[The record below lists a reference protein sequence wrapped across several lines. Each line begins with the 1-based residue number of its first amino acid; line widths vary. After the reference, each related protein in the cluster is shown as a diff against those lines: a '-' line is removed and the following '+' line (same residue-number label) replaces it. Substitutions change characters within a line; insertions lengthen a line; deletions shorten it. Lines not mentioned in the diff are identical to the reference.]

1 MTDESLHEP
10 LVREGSSPPG
20 QSRAA
25 RCTLGAC
32 GVIIPSIL
40 IVLGLVIMPDYT
52 GDWSINDWLNGS
64 GVIIGASIIALAW
77 AFLQFRTISQIPVQ
91 SMEFH
96 ANDTLPSVGGSP
108 ESETTETYLS
118 FPLQGESVQDNTT
131 LRLIEIYEAIYE
143 GAESF
148 LRAEYKVCAMF
159 IFFFAII
166 ILVLVGFGKDSNF
179 VIGTFTMISF
189 LLGALTSM
197 ASGYLGMKVAVYSN
211 VRTTVSA
218 QKTGW
223 TACFNTAFR
232 AGAVMGFALCG
243 LGILAI
249 YVTMLCFR
257 AYYPDAGEWLHL
269 TECITGYGL
278 GGSCIAMFGRVG
290 GGIYTKAADVG
301 ADLVGKVVHGIP
313 EDDPRNPATI
323 ADNVGDNVGDVAGMG
338 SDLFGSFAESTAAA
352 LVLGSSLGVN
362 LGWDAMCFPIIVSA
376 VGVITCLLCS
386 FLATHIAPVRSEA
399 QVEKALKVQLISTTI
414 VNVGLIL
421 LAAFAVF
428 PAEFELSSATRNEE
442 LILTPYLVWLCVVF
456 GAVGGLII
464 GLVTEYFTSHSYSPV
479 REVAN
484 SCKTGAATNM
494 IYGIALGYKSVIIP
508 VVILALCI
516 YGSFRLCNLYGVA
529 LAAIGFLSNL
539 ATGLTIDV
547 YGPVCDNAGGIAE
560 MAELDPSVREKTD
573 ALDAAGNT
581 TAAIGKGFAIGS
593 AALVSLALFGA
604 FVSRVR
610 SSSNGEIFTHGVDL
624 LNPITFA
631 FLVIGGM
638 IPFAFAAMTMKSVGV
653 AAMDMVMEVQ
663 RQFDEK
669 PHLLDENPTERPDYD
684 ACIEISTN
692 ASLKEM
698 VAPGAM
704 VIFTPLLTGIF
715 FGVYA
720 VSGLLVGALVTSIQ
734 LAISMSNSGGAW
746 DNAKKFIEKQPVG
759 SELGGKGSDIHK
771 AAVVGDTVGDPFKDT
786 SGPALNIVMKLMA
799 VLSLVFA
806 DFFYF
811 VNDGKGVTM
820 LGGEV

>member
-1 MTDESLHEP
+1 MVQVSAT
-10 LVREGSSPPG
+10 
-20 QSRAA
+20 
-25 RCTLGAC
+25 T
-32 GVIIPSIL
+32 L
-40 IVLGLVIMPDYT
+40 IVV
-52 GDWSINDWLNGS
+52 S
-64 GVIIGASIIALAW
+64 GVVALLWALSQFHIIAK
-77 AFLQFRTISQIPVQ
+77 IPIR
-91 SMEFH
+91 S
-96 ANDTLPSVGGSP
+96 GGSD
-108 ESETTETYLS
+108 
-118 FPLQGESVQDNTT
+118 GESSGLLSNGDDEATT
-131 LRLIEIYEAIYE
+131 ARLKEIYEAIYE

-148 LRAEYKVCAMF
+148 LRAEYAVCFWFVIVFSA
-159 IFFFAII
+159 I
-166 ILVLVGFGKDSNF
+166 ILVLVSW
-179 VIGTFTMISF
+179 GTGWDLARGSFTALSF
-189 LLGALTSM
+189 LLGAFTSM

-218 QKTGW
+218 QQPGW

-243 LGILAI
+243 LGMLMLYA
-249 YVTMLCFR
+249 TMLAFR
-257 AYYPDAGEWLHL
+257 VQYPEPKDWLYL
-269 TECITGYGL
+269 TESITGYGL
-278 GGSCIAMFGRVG
+278 GGSVIAMFGRVG

-338 SDLFGSFAESTAAA
+338 SDLFGSFAEATCAA
-352 LVLGSSLGVN
+352 LVIGSSIGEAA
-362 LGWDAMCFPIIVSA
+362 GWDAMVFPVVVSA
-376 VGVITCLLCS
+376 VGVFVCLVCS
-386 FLATHIAPVRSEA
+386 FIATHIKPVKAESD
-399 QVEKALKVQLISTTI
+399 VESALKVQLISTTI
-414 VNVGLIL
+414 LMAPAVYFAAKYFLPTDFTLKATVGDD
-421 LAAFAVF
+421 
-428 PAEFELSSATRNEE
+428 
-442 LILTPYLVWLCVVF
+442 ILTLHPYQAAICVVM

-464 GLVTEYFTSHSYSPV
+464 GLVTEYYTSHSYQPV

-494 IYGIALGYKSVIIP
+494 IYGIALGFKSAIIP
-508 VVILALCI
+508 VLVLAVVIYASFSLCDM
-516 YGSFRLCNLYGVA
+516 YGVA

-560 MAELDPSVREKTD
+560 MAELHPSVREKTD

-604 FVSRVR
+604 FVTRIR
-610 SSSNGEIFTHGVDL
+610 ESSGNTLFSNGVNMLEPL
-624 LNPITFA
+624 TFA
-631 FLVIGGM
+631 FLICGGM
-638 IPFAFAAMTMKSVGV
+638 IPFAFAAMTMKSVGL
-653 AAMDMVMEVQ
+653 AAMEMVMEVQ

-684 ACIEISTN
+684 ACIAISTK

-698 VAPGAM
+698 VPPGAM

-715 FGVYA
+715 FGVTA
-720 VSGLLVGALVTSIQ
+720 VSGLLVGSLIASVQ

-746 DNAKKFIEKQPVG
+746 DNAKKYIEKQSPD
-759 SELGGKGSDIHK
+759 SELKGKGSDIHK

-806 DFFYF
+806 DTFYAI
-811 VNDGKGVTM
+811 NDGSGILK
-820 LGGEV
+820 LA